1 MLCKISEISG
11 NRYREAKQSYL
22 AVCLSS
28 KFGEKWI
35 HNPTSL
41 RPTNGQYADGIR
53 RPTADDRLFMTR
65 AGLSAILSSFG
76 KEEAVNFVPRNA

>member
-1 MLCKISEISG
+1 MLSKISEISG
-11 NRYREAKQSYL
+11 KRYRKAKQSHL

-28 KFGEKWI
+28 KCREKRI

-41 RPTNGQYADGIR
+41 RPTNGQNVDGIR

-65 AGLSAILSSFG
+65 AGLSASLLPLA
-76 KEEAVNFVPRNA
+76 KKKP